1 MEPHDMAETDA
12 EIMVALGED
21 YPELRHAVRRI
32 CEKFPGEYWRD
43 LDSRSGY
50 PSEFV
55 AALTEGQVARH
66 VPGEADH
73 STWVNAAAAA
83 AGGADGTFAM
93 LPPTLVTLEEVSGE
107 TDVAAV
113 LRRERSPRLLMP
125 WLLRRPD
132 GLSVRIDLDGVGGG
146 EPGPASGIED
156 VT

>member
-1 MEPHDMAETDA
+1 VLGRGTTVVAHPDGRLADYLESLQRVGSLARAGRIET
-12 EIMVALGED
+12 VLPGHGPAL
-21 YPELRHAVRRI
+21 P
-32 CEKFPGEYWRD
+32 
-43 LDSRSGY
+43 
-50 PSEFV
+50 
-55 AALTEGQVARH
+55 EGQVARH

-73 STWVNAAAAA
+73 STWVNAATAA

-107 TDVAAV
+107 PDVAAV

-156 VT
+156 AA